1 MVRITFAHK
10 FSSLEVILK
19 WLHHH
24 HYYSLELTILS
35 SHESDTL
42 GDPLFEVNPAKAV
55 RLEAS
60 VPVSQHQPA
69 QVPAPTGLF
78 FKRLETRAPWSS
90 ARDTGRH
97 PGEPAPGGV

>member
-69 QVPAPTGLF
+69 QVPAPTGLL
-78 FKRLETRAPWSS
+78 LEGLEYRAPPST
-90 ARDTGRH
+90 ARESGQCPRR
-97 PGEPAPGGV
+97 V